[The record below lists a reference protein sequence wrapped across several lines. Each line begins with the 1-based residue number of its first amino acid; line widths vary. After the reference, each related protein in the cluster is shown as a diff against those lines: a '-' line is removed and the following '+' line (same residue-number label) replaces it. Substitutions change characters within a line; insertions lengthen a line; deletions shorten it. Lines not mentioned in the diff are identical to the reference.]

1 MVRKTKKSQNTI
13 ETATIAVNPL
23 TRDLVVSLLIV
34 SLVVNLYVLVAWIA
48 LQVTTVYDS
57 EVAMFLFSR

>member
-1 MVRKTKKSQNTI
+1 MVNKTKKSQKTI
-13 ETATIAVNPL
+13 QTTTMMVDPL
-23 TRDLVVSLLIV
+23 THDLVVSLLIV